1 MEVGGHLVAII
12 ISWAEDHS
20 GALSCG
26 CTQRGSW
33 HMLGSGRRFLKG
45 SGVRADTRRVSRTDP
60 GRAEERVGWPWF

>member
-33 HMLGSGRRFLKG
+33 HMLGKR
-45 SGVRADTRRVSRTDP
+45 
-60 GRAEERVGWPWF
+60 EEVYERKWCQS